1 VDAGAT
7 TADARSAYDALSWS
21 RAYDLYA
28 TAADLDA
35 DDLDRYAVAAM
46 MVGRLEEYF
55 AIRERAYE
63 HHLARGE
70 LVGAAGAALWIGM
83 QRMVAGDVGAGG
95 GWLARAARHVEE
107 DGTDSVPAAF
117 LKVAGSLEAAGAGDL
132 DRATALTQEAVAAGR
147 RLGSP
152 DLVGLALHQE
162 GLMLLEAGRPAEGL
176 ARLDEAMVEL
186 ADGGLSPMVTGIVY
200 CGAITGCWTV
210 YELRRAE
217 EWTAAMSRW
226 CAAQPELGNFT
237 GECRVH
243 RAEIDQLHGAWSE
256 ARAVLDLVS
265 TADVDPW
272 AAGWAAYVRGGL
284 DRLQGR
290 YDDAEAE
297 YAAAG
302 RLGCDPQPGLALL
315 RLAQGSVQA
324 AAAMVRRCLAESHP
338 DAKRVEV
345 VFAAVEILSQ
355 AGDTERAAAA
365 CGELA
370 RLAEKCRGSVVAA
383 FHAQGRAMVE
393 LSEGR
398 PEAALTAAR
407 AALRPWVEVRAP
419 YQEARTR
426 LLIADACRALGDLES
441 ADREAAA
448 ARGLLDELGA
458 RADTNDERDGVL
470 SPREL
475 EVLRLVTTGATNRA
489 IADELVL
496 SERTV
501 DRHVSNILGKLGVSS
516 RAAATAY
523 AFERRLL

>member
-1 VDAGAT
+1 METGASV
-7 TADARSAYDALSWS
+7 AEARSAHDARAWS

-28 TAADLDA
+28 TVADLDA
-35 DDLDRYAVAAM
+35 DDLDRYAVSAM
-46 MVGRLEEYF
+46 MVGRMEEYF

-63 HHLARGE
+63 HHLARRE
-70 LVGAAGAALWIGM
+70 LVGAAGAALWIGI
-83 QRMVAGDVGAGG
+83 QRMVTGDVGAGG

-117 LKVAGSLEAAGAGDL
+117 LKVSASLEAAGAGDL

-162 GLMLLEAGRPAEGL
+162 GLLLLEAGRPAEGL

-186 ADGGLSPMVTGIVY
+186 AGGALSPMVTGIVY

-217 EWTAAMSRW
+217 EWTAAMARW
-226 CAAQPELGNFT
+226 CAEQPELGNFT
-237 GECRVH
+237 GECRVR
-243 RAEIDQLHGAWSE
+243 RAEIEQLHGAWSE
-256 ARAVLDLVS
+256 ARAVLDLVG

-290 YDDAEAE
+290 YDAAEEE

-315 RLAQGSVQA
+315 RLAQGSLQA
-324 AAAMVRRCLAESHP
+324 AAAMVRRCLAESQD

-345 VFAAVEILSQ
+345 AFAAVEILAT
-355 AGDTERAAAA
+355 AGDTAGAAAA
-365 CGELA
+365 TEELG
-370 RLAEKCRGSVVAA
+370 RLAEKCRAPVVAA
-383 FHAQGRAMVE
+383 FHAQGRAIVG
-393 LSEGR
+393 LADAR
-398 PEAALTAAR
+398 PELALTAAR
-407 AALRPWVEVRAP
+407 TALRQWVELRAP

-426 LLIADACRALGDLES
+426 LLIADACRELGDVES
-441 ADREAAA
+441 ADREVAA

-458 RADTNDERDGVL
+458 FDSTSGQPDGPL

-475 EVLRLVTTGATNRA
+475 EVLRLVSTGATNRA
-489 IADELVL
+489 IADQLVL

-523 AFERRLL
+523 AFERGLF

>member
-1 VDAGAT
+1 MDTGAT
-7 TADARSAYDALSWS
+7 IAAARNAYDARSWS

-28 TAADLDA
+28 TAEDLDA
-35 DDLDRYAVAAM
+35 DDLDRHAVAAM
-46 MVGRLEEYF
+46 MIGRTEEYF
-55 AIRERAYE
+55 AIREQAYDY
-63 HHLARGE
+63 HLVRGE
-70 LVGAAGAALWIGM
+70 LVGAAGAALWIGI
-83 QRMVAGDVGAGG
+83 QRMVTGDVGAGG

-147 RLGSP
+147 RLGST

-162 GLMLLEAGRPAEGL
+162 GLLLLDAGRAAEGL

-186 ADGGLSPMVTGIVY
+186 AAGGLSPMVTGIVY

-210 YELRRAE
+210 YELQRAE
-217 EWTAAMSRW
+217 EWTAAMTRW

-256 ARAVLDLVS
+256 ARAVLARVS

-290 YDDAEAE
+290 YDDADDE

-338 DAKRVEV
+338 DTKRVEV
-345 VFAAVEILSQ
+345 AFAAVEILAQ
-355 AGDTERAAAA
+355 VGDTAGAAAA
-365 CGELA
+365 CEELG
-370 RLAEKCRGSVVAA
+370 RLAEKSRAAVVAA
-383 FHAQGRAMVE
+383 FHAQGRAILE
-393 LSEGR
+393 LADAS
-398 PEAALTAAR
+398 PERALTEAR
-407 AALRPWVEVRAP
+407 AALRRWVEVRAP

-426 LLIADACRALGDLES
+426 LLIADACRALDDLES
-441 ADREAAA
+441 ADREVEA
-448 ARGLLDELGA
+448 ARRLLAELGA
-458 RADTNDERDGVL
+458 ADGTHAETEGVL

-489 IADELVL
+489 IADQLVL

-501 DRHVSNILGKLGVSS
+501 DRHVSNILGKLGVAS

-523 AFERRLL
+523 AFEHRLF

>member
-1 VDAGAT
+1 MDAGAT
-7 TADARSAYDALSWS
+7 IAAARSSYDARSWS

-46 MVGRLEEYF
+46 MVGRMDEYF
-55 AIRERAYE
+55 AIREQSYDYHR
-63 HHLARGE
+63 ARGD
-70 LVGAAGAALWIGM
+70 LVGAAGAALWIGI
-83 QRMVAGDVGAGG
+83 QRVVAGDVGAGG

-117 LKVAGSLEAAGAGDL
+117 LKVAASLEAAGAGDL

-162 GLMLLEAGRPAEGL
+162 GLLLLEAGRSAEGL

-186 ADGGLSPMVTGIVY
+186 AGGGLSPMVTGIVY

-217 EWTAAMSRW
+217 EWTAAMARW
-226 CAAQPELGNFT
+226 CDAQPELGNFT
-237 GECRVH
+237 GECHVR

-256 ARAVLDLVS
+256 ARAVLDHVS

-290 YDDAEAE
+290 YDDAEDE

-315 RLAQGSVQA
+315 RLVQGSVQA

-345 VFAAVEILSQ
+345 VFAAVEILAQ
-355 AGDTERAAAA
+355 VGDMETASAASE
-365 CGELA
+365 ELG
-370 RLAEKCRGSVVAA
+370 RLAEKCRGAAVAA
-383 FHAQGRAMVE
+383 FHAQGRAIVE
-393 LSEGR
+393 LAEGR
-398 PEAALTAAR
+398 PELALTAAR
-407 AALRPWVEVRAP
+407 AALRLWLEVRAP
-419 YQEARTR
+419 YLVARTR
-426 LLIADACRALGDLES
+426 LLIADSCRALGDVES
-441 ADREAAA
+441 ADREVAA
-448 ARGLLDELGA
+448 ARGLLAELGA
-458 RADTNDERDGVL
+458 PDGTKERDHVL
-470 SPREL
+470 SPREI
-475 EVLRLVTTGATNRA
+475 EVLRLVSTGATNRA
-489 IADELVL
+489 IADQLVL